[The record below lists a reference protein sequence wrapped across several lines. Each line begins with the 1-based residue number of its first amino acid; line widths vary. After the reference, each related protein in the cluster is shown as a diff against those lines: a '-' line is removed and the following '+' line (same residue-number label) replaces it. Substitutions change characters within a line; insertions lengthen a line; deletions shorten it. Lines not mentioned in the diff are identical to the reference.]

1 MKKTIAAIM
10 LLVYF
15 TVSTGFAMSTHY
27 CMDEI
32 DSVQL
37 GTEDDDSCNRCGMET
52 GDNNCCR
59 DEVTVHKLETSHI
72 AGKVHLPDLQVPVVM
87 IHHPGLLINPF
98 RNFKPEANV
107 TSHGPPLPAQEIY
120 IDLCVFRI

>member
-1 MKKTIAAIM
+1 M

-15 TVSTGFAMSTHY
+15 TVSTGFAVSIHY

-37 GTEDDDSCNRCGMET
+37 GAEDDDSCNRCGMET

-59 DEVTVHKLETSHI
+59 DEVTIHKLETSHM
-72 AGKVHLPDLQVPVVM
+72 ATTAMQPDFQVPVTSLD
-87 IHHPGLLINPF
+87 HLPLINNPF
-98 RNFKPEANV
+98 RNFKPGTPVIA
-107 TSHGPPLPAQEIY
+107 HGPPLSAQDTY